1 MFATL
6 TSLCST
12 VTRYDSFSLLTYVHH
27 PTLHLR
33 HTVTSSTSTTATT
46 TIANQTIS
54 SVSIFS
60 MPTRVTCRLY
70 DHRSQHL
77 TTVLSLPIIEQTLV
91 RCPVPYD
98 VRDKVLKRHY
108 HGVTDKIKADK
119 YKDNPRGGSGSAL
132 RGGPISSSSSLSSE
146 NQHQQ
151 RLRYEAVNSEI
162 KVRLVWST
170 ASSSTSPT
178 SSTTSKSSLP
188 SSTATSIKSSI
199 GSPATNNRYHQHR
212 RVMLSSA
219 TTATTATTTTKLTNI
234 FSRNNNNSM
243 RVKSKNN
250 DKTHPRPSPLYPVC
264 ALPHLT
270 TLPERPPSQHRPLSP
285 LLDTGRGEKGT
296 PLPGW
301 STAFGPDRHGSP
313 SSKYPNSSPPLPP
326 QQEQQQQQPYGIAI
340 CSATFRGGGGGGYS
354 SNSNNNSTDSD
365 DVDDYL
371 YRKQV
376 HIST

>member
-1 MFATL
+1 M
-6 TSLCST
+6 TS
-12 VTRYDSFSLLTYVHH
+12 RYDSFSLLTYVHH

-33 HTVTSSTSTTATT
+33 HTVASSTSTTATS

-108 HGVTDKIKADK
+108 HGVTDKVKADK
-119 YKDNPRGGSGSAL
+119 FKDNARGGKDGGSVNSAL
-132 RGGPISSSSSLSSE
+132 RGGPISSSLSSE

-178 SSTTSKSSLP
+178 SSTTSKSSL
-188 SSTATSIKSSI
+188 SSSAATSIKSSI

-219 TTATTATTTTKLTNI
+219 TTATTATTTTTTTKLANI
-234 FSRNNNNSM
+234 FSRNNSM
-243 RVKSKNN
+243 RVKSKFN
-250 DKTHPRPSPLYPVC
+250 DKSHPRPSPLYPVC

-270 TLPERPPSQHRPLSP
+270 TLPERPPSQHRPFSP

-313 SSKYPNSSPPLPP
+313 SSKYPNMSPQLPP
-326 QQEQQQQQPYGIAI
+326 QQEQQQQPYGIAI

-365 DVDDYL
+365 AVDDYL